1 MTIYCLLETIMVW
14 LEIIVVLGAIFFGI
28 RMGGIG
34 IGLCGG
40 LGLAVLTI
48 GFGLPIGSPPVD
60 VILIIMTVV
69 VAASA
74 LQAAGGMDYLVR
86 LASTFMRKNP
96 KYLNI
101 IAPITTWVMTIM
113 AGTGFIVFSMLPVIA
128 EIAKDSGIRPSRTL
142 AGSVVA
148 SQIAISGS
156 PISAAMAAMLTIME
170 GNGVTFIVVMS
181 VCLPASFVAA
191 MVAAFIASRQGCE
204 LEDDEVYLDRL
215 QKGLVHK
222 YEEKKGE
229 STTREKFSVVVFLIA
244 TVAIVILAAFPQLRP
259 GFDIGKPMGTRDII
273 IICMLSAACLMVIFC
288 KTSPNSIVLAPTFR
302 SGMSSL
308 AVILGIVT
316 LGTTFVDAH
325 MDQIKAIAGDVLSA
339 YPILLAVVL
348 FFTCALLYSQ
358 GATTPLIIPLAIA
371 LDVPTWAIL
380 ASFVAVTGVFVLP
393 TYPTSLA
400 AIEFDST
407 GSTRVGKY
415 ILNHPFML
423 PGLGGIIAGVAF
435 GFIIAPMIV

>member
-1 MTIYCLLETIMVW
+1 MVW

-181 VCLPASFVAA
+181 VCLTASFVAA

>member
-1 MTIYCLLETIMVW
+1 MVW

-86 LASTFMRKNP
+86 LASKFMRKNP

-170 GNGVTFIVVMS
+170 GNGITFIVVMS

-204 LEDDEVYLDRL
+204 LENDEVYLNRL

-229 STTREKFSVVVFLIA
+229 STTREKFSVVLFIIA
-244 TVAIVILAAFPQLRP
+244 TIAIVILAAFPQLRP

-273 IICMLSAACLMVIFC
+273 IICMLSAACLMVVFC
-288 KTSPNSIVLAPTFR
+288 KTSPDSIVLAPTFR

-339 YPILLAVVL
+339 YPILLALVL
-348 FFTCALLYSQ
+348 FLTCALLYSQ

>member
-1 MTIYCLLETIMVW
+1 MVW

-74 LQAAGGMDYLVR
+74 LQAAGGMDYLVH
-86 LASTFMRKNP
+86 LASKFMRKNP

-204 LEDDEVYLDRL
+204 LEDDEVYLERL

-229 STTREKFSVVVFLIA
+229 STTREKFSVVLFIIA
-244 TVAIVILAAFPQLRP
+244 TFAIVILAAFPQLRP

-273 IICMLSAACLMVIFC
+273 IICMLSAACLMVVFC

-339 YPILLAVVL
+339 YPILLALVL

-435 GFIIAPMIV
+435 GFIIAPMVV

>member
-1 MTIYCLLETIMVW
+1 MVW

-244 TVAIVILAAFPQLRP
+244 TVGIVILAAFPQLRP

>member
-1 MTIYCLLETIMVW
+1 MVW

-86 LASTFMRKNP
+86 LASKFMRKNP

-101 IAPITTWVMTIM
+101 IAPIITWVMTIM

-204 LEDDEVYLDRL
+204 LEDDEVYLERL

-222 YEEKKGE
+222 YEEKTGE
-229 STTREKFSVVVFLIA
+229 STTREKFSVVLFIIA

-325 MDQIKAIAGDVLSA
+325 MEQIKAIAGDVLSA
-339 YPILLAVVL
+339 YPILLALVL

-407 GSTRVGKY
+407 RSTRVGKY

>member
-1 MTIYCLLETIMVW
+1 MVW

-229 STTREKFSVVVFLIA
+229 STTREKFSVIVFLIA

>member
-1 MTIYCLLETIMVW
+1 MVW

-28 RMGGIG
+28 RMAGIG

-86 LASTFMRKNP
+86 LASKFMRKNP

-170 GNGVTFIVVMS
+170 GNGITFIVVMS

-204 LEDDEVYLDRL
+204 LENDEVYLERL

-229 STTREKFSVVVFLIA
+229 STTREKFSVVLFIIA
-244 TVAIVILAAFPQLRP
+244 TIAIVILAAFPQLRP

-273 IICMLSAACLMVIFC
+273 IICMLSAACLMVVFC
-288 KTSPNSIVLAPTFR
+288 KTSPDSIVLAPTFR

-339 YPILLAVVL
+339 YPILLALVL
-348 FFTCALLYSQ
+348 FLTCALLYSQ

>member
-1 MTIYCLLETIMVW
+1 MVW

-40 LGLAVLTI
+40 LGLAILTL

-86 LASTFMRKNP
+86 VAGAFMRRNP
-96 KYLNI
+96 KYINI
-101 IAPITTWVMTIM
+101 IAPIITWTMTIM
-113 AGTGFIVFSMLPVIA
+113 AGTGFIVFSTLPVIA
-128 EIAKDSGIRPSRTL
+128 EVAKESGIRPSRTL

-156 PISAAMAAMLTIME
+156 PISAAMAAMLSIME
-170 GNGVTFIVVMS
+170 KESVTFLQVMA

-204 LEDDEVYLDRL
+204 LEDDEVYLERL
-215 QKGLVHK
+215 QKGLVKKHV
-222 YEEKKGE
+222 EKLTPDTPQAKL
-229 STTREKFSVVVFLIA
+229 SVILFLLA
-244 TVAIVILAAFPQLRP
+244 TVSIVILAAFPSLRP
-259 GFDIGKPMGTRDII
+259 GFDIGKTMGTRDII
-273 IICMLSAACLMVIFC
+273 IICMMSAACLMVVFC
-288 KTSPNSIVLAPTFR
+288 KTSTDSIVLAPTFR
-302 SGMSSL
+302 AGMSSV

-316 LGTTFVDAH
+316 LGTTLVDAH
-325 MDQIKAIAGDVLSA
+325 MLEIKEIAGSVLKS
-339 YPILLAVVL
+339 YPMLLALVL
-348 FFTCALLYSQ
+348 FGTCALLYSQ

-371 LDVPTWAIL
+371 LDVPHWAIL
-380 ASFVAVTGVFVLP
+380 ASYVAVTGVFVLP

-400 AIEFDST
+400 AMEFDTT
-407 GSTRVGKY
+407 GTTRVGKY
-415 ILNHPFML
+415 VLNHPFML

-435 GFIIAPMIV
+435 GFMIAPMVMG

>member
-1 MTIYCLLETIMVW
+1 MVW

-86 LASTFMRKNP
+86 LASKFMRKNP

-101 IAPITTWVMTIM
+101 IAPIITWVMTIM

-204 LEDDEVYLDRL
+204 LEDDEVYLERL

-222 YEEKKGE
+222 YEEKTGE
-229 STTREKFSVVVFLIA
+229 STTREKFSVVLFIIA

-325 MDQIKAIAGDVLSA
+325 MEQIKAIAGDVLSA
-339 YPILLAVVL
+339 YPILLALVL

>member
-1 MTIYCLLETIMVW
+1 MVW

-40 LGLAVLTI
+40 LGLAILTL
-48 GFGLPIGSPPVD
+48 GFGLPIGSAPVD

-86 LASTFMRKNP
+86 LAGTFMRRNP
-96 KYLNI
+96 KYINI
-101 IAPITTWVMTIM
+101 IAPIITWSMTIM
-113 AGTGFIVFSMLPVIA
+113 AGTGFIVFSTLPVIA
-128 EIAKDSGIRPSRTL
+128 EVAKDSGIRPSRTL

-156 PISAAMAAMLTIME
+156 PISAAM
-170 GNGVTFIVVMS
+170 
-181 VCLPASFVAA
+181 VAA
-191 MVAAFIASRQGCE
+191 LIASRQGCE
-204 LEDDEVYLDRL
+204 LQDDEVYLEHL
-215 QKGLVHK
+215 QKGLVRK
-222 YEEKKGE
+222 YQEKQDVDTPQAK
-229 STTREKFSVVVFLIA
+229 RSVVLFLLA

-273 IICMLSAACLMVIFC
+273 IICMLSCTCLMVPFC
-288 KTSPNSIVLAPTFR
+288 KTNGDAIVMTPTFR

-325 MDQIKAIAGDVLSA
+325 MDQIKFIAGDVLRA
-339 YPILLAVVL
+339 YPMLLALVL
-348 FFTCALLYSQ
+348 FLTCALLYSQ
-358 GATTPLIIPLAIA
+358 GATTPLIIPLAVA
-371 LDVPTWAIL
+371 LDMPTWAIL
-380 ASFVAVTGVFVLP
+380 ASYVAVTGVFVLP

-400 AIEFDST
+400 AMEFDTT
-407 GSTRVGKY
+407 GTTRVGKY

-423 PGLGGIIAGVAF
+423 PGLGGIVAGVAF
-435 GFIIAPMIV
+435 GFLIAPLVV

>member
-1 MTIYCLLETIMVW
+1 MVW

-86 LASTFMRKNP
+86 LASKFMRKNP

-101 IAPITTWVMTIM
+101 IAPITTWMMTIM

-170 GNGVTFIVVMS
+170 GNGITFIVVMS

-204 LEDDEVYLDRL
+204 LENDEVYLERL

-229 STTREKFSVVVFLIA
+229 STTREKFSVVLFIIA
-244 TVAIVILAAFPQLRP
+244 TIAIVILAAFPQLRP

-273 IICMLSAACLMVIFC
+273 IICMLSAACLMVVFC
-288 KTSPNSIVLAPTFR
+288 KTSPDSIVLAPTFR

-339 YPILLAVVL
+339 YPILLALVL
-348 FFTCALLYSQ
+348 FLTCALLYSQ

>member
-1 MTIYCLLETIMVW
+1 MARNHCC
-14 LEIIVVLGAIFFGI
+14 I
-28 RMGGIG
+28 RCNILRYKDGGIG

-86 LASTFMRKNP
+86 LASKFMRKNP

-101 IAPITTWVMTIM
+101 IAPIITWVMTIM

-204 LEDDEVYLDRL
+204 LEDDEVYLERL

-222 YEEKKGE
+222 YEEKTGE
-229 STTREKFSVVVFLIA
+229 STTREKFSVVLFIIA

-325 MDQIKAIAGDVLSA
+325 MEQIKAIAGDVLSA
-339 YPILLAVVL
+339 YPILLALVL

>member
-1 MTIYCLLETIMVW
+1 MVW

-86 LASTFMRKNP
+86 LASKFMRKNP

-101 IAPITTWVMTIM
+101 IAPIITWVMTIM

-204 LEDDEVYLDRL
+204 LEDDEVYLERL

-222 YEEKKGE
+222 YEEKTDE
-229 STTREKFSVVVFLIA
+229 STTREKFSVVLFIIA

-339 YPILLAVVL
+339 YPILLALVL

>member
-1 MTIYCLLETIMVW
+1 MVW

-86 LASTFMRKNP
+86 LASKFMRKNP

-170 GNGVTFIVVMS
+170 GNGITFIVIMS

-204 LEDDEVYLDRL
+204 LENDEVYLERL

-229 STTREKFSVVVFLIA
+229 STTREKFSVVLFIIA
-244 TVAIVILAAFPQLRP
+244 TIAIVILAAFPQLRP

-273 IICMLSAACLMVIFC
+273 IICMLSAACLMVVFC
-288 KTSPNSIVLAPTFR
+288 KTSPDSIVLAPTFR

-339 YPILLAVVL
+339 YPILLALVL
-348 FFTCALLYSQ
+348 FLTCALLYSQ

>member
-1 MTIYCLLETIMVW
+1 MVW

-28 RMGGIG
+28 RLGGIG

-40 LGLAVLTI
+40 LGLAILTL

-74 LQAAGGMDYLVR
+74 LQAAGGMDYMVR
-86 LASTFMRKNP
+86 TAGNFMRRNP
-96 KYLNI
+96 KYINI
-101 IAPITTWVMTIM
+101 IAPIITWAMTIM
-113 AGTGFIVFSMLPVIA
+113 AGTGFIVFSTLPVIA
-128 EIAKDSGIRPSRTL
+128 EVAKESGVRPSRTL

-170 GNGVTFIVVMS
+170 GNGVTFIQVMA
-181 VCLPASFVAA
+181 VCLPASFIAA
-191 MVAAFIASRQGCE
+191 MVAAFISSRQGCE
-204 LEDDEVYLDRL
+204 LQDDEVYLERL
-215 QKGLVHK
+215 QKGLVRK
-222 YEEKKGE
+222 YEEKQNTDTPQAKL
-229 STTREKFSVVVFLIA
+229 SVALFLLA
-244 TVAIVILAAFPQLRP
+244 TVAIVILAAFPALRP
-259 GFDIGKPMGTRDII
+259 GFDLGKPMGTRDII
-273 IICMLSAACLMVIFC
+273 IICMLSAACLMVVLC
-288 KTSPNSIVLAPTFR
+288 KTSTDSVVLAPTFR
-302 SGMSSL
+302 AGMSSL

-325 MDQIKAIAGDVLSA
+325 MAEIKETAGDILRT
-339 YPILLAVVL
+339 YPMLLALVL
-348 FFTCALLYSQ
+348 FCTCALLYSQ
-358 GATTPLIIPLAIA
+358 GATTPLIIPLAVA
-371 LDVPTWAIL
+371 LGVPTWAIL
-380 ASFVAVTGVFVLP
+380 ASYVAVTGVFVLP

-400 AIEFDST
+400 AMEFDTT
-407 GSTRVGKY
+407 GTTRVGKY

-435 GFIIAPMIV
+435 GFMLAPMVV

>member
-1 MTIYCLLETIMVW
+1 MVW

-86 LASTFMRKNP
+86 IASKFMRKNP

-101 IAPITTWVMTIM
+101 IAPITTWIMTIM

-170 GNGVTFIVVMS
+170 GNGITFIVVMS

-204 LEDDEVYLDRL
+204 LENDEVYLERL

-222 YEEKKGE
+222 YEEKKDE
-229 STTREKFSVVVFLIA
+229 STTREKFSVVLFIIA
-244 TVAIVILAAFPQLRP
+244 TIAIVILAAFPQLRP

-273 IICMLSAACLMVIFC
+273 IICMLSAACLMVVFC

-339 YPILLAVVL
+339 YPILLALVL

>member
-1 MTIYCLLETIMVW
+1 MVW

-86 LASTFMRKNP
+86 LASKFMRKNP

-204 LEDDEVYLDRL
+204 LEDDEVYLERL

-229 STTREKFSVVVFLIA
+229 STTREKFSVVLFIIA
-244 TVAIVILAAFPQLRP
+244 TFAIVILAAFPQLRP

-273 IICMLSAACLMVIFC
+273 IICMLSAACLMVVFC

-339 YPILLAVVL
+339 YPILLALVL

-435 GFIIAPMIV
+435 GFIIAPMVV